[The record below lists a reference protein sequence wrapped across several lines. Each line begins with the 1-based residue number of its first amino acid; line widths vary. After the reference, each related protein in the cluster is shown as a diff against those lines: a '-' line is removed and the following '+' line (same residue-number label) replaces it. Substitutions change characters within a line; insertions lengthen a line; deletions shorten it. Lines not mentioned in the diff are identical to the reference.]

1 MGQNAYFAFG
11 IVLGMGH
18 TWQSALGAVF
28 FSGII
33 FITLSV
39 LPVREWL
46 INAIPRSLKLGISAG
61 IGFFLAIIALAG
73 IRTKLRYSNI
83 PPGLRGLGI
92 TFILTGLMALG
103 FQCFSSVSLQVP

>member
-1 MGQNAYFAFG
+1 MTAGPAVVFA
-11 IVLGMGH
+11 IV
-18 TWQSALGAVF
+18 
-28 FSGII
+28 
-33 FITLSV
+33 
-39 LPVREWL
+39 
-46 INAIPRSLKLGISAG
+46 
-61 IGFFLAIIALAG
+61 ALAG